1 MADTIEFVRTWYSEV
16 DSADGRVRQV
26 AYRQG
31 TRVQAVVRPVENGK
45 QSAGVADLLLADGT
59 TARHVPRVHFLVVAD
74 QRRAA

>member
-1 MADTIEFVRTWYSEV
+1 MAETIEFVSTWFSEV

-26 AYRQG
+26 AYRHG

-45 QSAGVADLLLADGT
+45 HTADVADLLLADGT

-74 QRRAA
+74 KRRAA